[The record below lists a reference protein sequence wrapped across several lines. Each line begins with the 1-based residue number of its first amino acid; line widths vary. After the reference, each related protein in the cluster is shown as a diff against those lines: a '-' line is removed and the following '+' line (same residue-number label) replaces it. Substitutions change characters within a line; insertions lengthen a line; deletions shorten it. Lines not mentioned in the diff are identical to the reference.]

1 MSPEESAPAGPP
13 PELVRTLVEGP
24 APVAA
29 LEWHEQVSSTNVRAS
44 ELAAEGARE
53 ITVVGAEHQT
63 AGRGRM
69 GRTWSAPPR
78 SSLTFSL
85 LLRPPVASAS
95 LPLLP
100 LLAGLALAEVAGR
113 YCRDVEVGLK
123 WPNDLMVDGRKAA
136 GVLVEAVPGGAVVV
150 GIGLNVDW
158 RGIER
163 WEELAN
169 AVSLAEMS
177 DFPVDR
183 WRVLAALLGVF
194 AQRYEVFK
202 DLPAAFLDGYRAR
215 CLTVGRAVRVERVG
229 GEALLGEAVG
239 VDGSGALEVRDE
251 DGTLH
256 RLSAGDVHH
265 LRPAP

>member
-1 MSPEESAPAGPP
+1 MSAEESSQAGPP
-13 PELVRTLVEGP
+13 PQLVRTLVEGP
-24 APVAA
+24 APVAS
-29 LEWHEQVSSTNVRAS
+29 LEWHAEVDSTNVRAA
-44 ELAAEGARE
+44 ELARAGAPE
-53 ITVVGAEHQT
+53 IAVVGAEHQS

-69 GRTWSAPPR
+69 GRVWSAPPR

-85 LLRPPVASAS
+85 LLRPPVAAEA

-113 YCRDVEVGLK
+113 YCTQVEVGLK
-123 WPNDLMVDGRKAA
+123 WPNDLLIDGRKAA
-136 GVLVEAVPGGAVVV
+136 GVLVESAEAGAVVV
-150 GIGLNVDW
+150 GIGLNTDW

-163 WEELAN
+163 WDELAD
-169 AVSLAEMS
+169 AISLAEAS
-177 DFPVDR
+177 QFPIDR

-215 CLTVGRAVRVERVG
+215 CLTIGRAVRVERVA
-229 GEALLGEAVG
+229 GEPLLGEAVG
-239 VDGSGALEVRDE
+239 VDASGALEVRDAA
-251 DGTLH
+251 GTLH

-265 LRPAP
+265 LR